1 MTIPV
6 PAPTPPPAL
15 IAALKRLLRPL
26 VRLLLARGVGYPHC
40 ADLLK
45 EVYVEIADGE
55 FQLPGKA
62 QTDSRVSL
70 LSGVHRKDVRR
81 LRKAPPAG
89 EETIPAAVSLGA
101 QLAARWVSSPH
112 FLDKRGRPVP
122 LPRYASEGGEKSFE
136 ALVAGVS
143 TDIRARA
150 VLDEWLRLG
159 VVHCDDEDRVC
170 LNVDAFVPQRGFDEK
185 AFYLGHNVHDHL
197 AAAAA
202 NLQGAQPA
210 FLERS
215 VHYDALGPAS
225 IAELAAIAR
234 TLGMDALKTANRK
247 AMELERRDARATDP
261 RQRMTFG
268 IYFYSEPAAS
278 ATPERDSK

>member
-1 MTIPV
+1 MPAA
-6 PAPTPPPAL
+6 PAPSAPPPAL

-26 VRLLLARGVGYPHC
+26 ARLLLAQGVGYPHC
-40 ADLLK
+40 AELLK
-45 EVYVEIADGE
+45 AVYVEVADGE
-55 FQLPGKA
+55 FRLPGKA

-81 LRKAPPAG
+81 LRSAPPGGG
-89 EETIPAAVSLGA
+89 ETVPAAVSLGA
-101 QLAARWVSSPH
+101 QLAARWVATPRY
-112 FLDKRGRPVP
+112 LDRHGRPLP

-136 ALVAGVS
+136 ALVASVS

-170 LNVDAFVPQRGFDEK
+170 LNVDAFVPQRGFEEK

-225 IAELAAIAR
+225 IADLAGTAR
-234 TLGMDALKTANRK
+234 TLGMDALKTVNRK
-247 AMELERRDARATDP
+247 AMELERRDARGAEP

-268 IYFYSEPAAS
+268 TYFYSEPAAVV
-278 ATPERDSK
+278 APARDNP